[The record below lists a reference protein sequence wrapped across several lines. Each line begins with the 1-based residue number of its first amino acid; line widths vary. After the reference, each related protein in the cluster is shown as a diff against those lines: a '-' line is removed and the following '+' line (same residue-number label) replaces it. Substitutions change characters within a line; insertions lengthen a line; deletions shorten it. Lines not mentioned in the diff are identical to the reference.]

1 MTYGPM
7 HPDPDAEP
15 LLCSD
20 KELAKA
26 GFTVGYC
33 DEMPETDG
41 EFVAA
46 DGQPRDADTDAFLAA
61 S

>member
-1 MTYGPM
+1 MTYEPM
-7 HPDPDAEP
+7 HHDPDAEP

-20 KELAKA
+20 EELAEA

-41 EFVAA
+41 ELLAA
-46 DGQPRDADTDAFLAA
+46 YGQPRDADTDAFLAA